1 MSRKKNFN
9 EEDTMRP
16 EYDFDYSKAIRGK
29 YAERLRKEGS
39 NVVLLE
45 PDIAEVFR
53 DSASVNEALRNL
65 IEVSRKAVKAKSG
78 RKRKSGAS
86 KPATHT
92 SKS

>member
-1 MSRKKNFN
+1 MNHKQEKDA
-9 EEDTMRP
+9 DTMRD
-16 EYDFDYSKAIRGK
+16 EYELDYSKAVTGK
-29 YAERLRKEGS
+29 YFERLMREGS
-39 NVVLLE
+39 NVVVLK

-78 RKRKSGAS
+78 RKRKSGET
-86 KPATHT
+86 KPATHA